1 MTKKICHITSVH
13 PRYDGRIFRKMCV
26 SLANNGYDV
35 TLLVIDN
42 KPDEVK
48 DGVHII
54 PIDKQFKNSFD
65 RIFNSWKFLYK
76 KALEINADIY
86 HLHDPELIQLGTKLK
101 QKGKKVIFDS
111 HEDYVLSILQKN
123 WLPQFSRTLVQK
135 MYAKYEKKKLAK
147 FDGIIGVTPQLM
159 THLKTINDNI
169 VMITNYPLLEN
180 VKRKDSSG
188 FTLCFAGGITPN
200 WSHES
205 IIKAVNKFEGAVRYN
220 LMGNID
226 DRYKE
231 KLQMLE
237 GFKYVNLIGTVSYHD
252 VLEYYGASSLGIAL
266 HKYMP
271 MVYDHE
277 GSLGNTKIFEMMM
290 SELPVICTDFTL
302 WTEIIEKNQTGKC
315 INPHSV
321 QEIYDAIA
329 FFYVDQLYD
338 YKSLVDYV
346 IINSF
351 VVCSDWLNWNVGWW
365 RGLNPDGTHQ
375 KWGYILW
382 DEDAILGHYVNYTGI
397 PGQHPYV
404 SPCYPEYLS
413 SYSDPQKHVE
423 ILKKLMYNPDF
434 YQYYVSRYI
443 DLLNTAFVKERLIA
457 SIDSIADV
465 FRPEMPKHIER
476 WGGNMTKWEN
486 NVQKLRNFI
495 SNRVDYVPSG
505 LKSCYDLTGPFPIT
519 VNVEPAGSGI
529 IRLNSL
535 ELGEF
540 PWDAN
545 YFGNIDIKL
554 EALTSKVEFEFDYWE
569 ISNHTPTPD
578 TSSTTITLNLI
589 NNADITAHFKLKTYT
604 DSLIINEIN
613 YKSATWFNTED
624 WIEFYNPHNYDLDIS
639 NWLFKDGNDNN
650 SYFFPPNT
658 IIAANGYLVLCR
670 DTTAFKSLQPLVT
683 NYLGN
688 MDFGFSANGELL
700 RLYNSEGLLI
710 DTVHYGNDD
719 PWPPEANGLGPT
731 LELIKPSLDNA
742 QPENW
747 MASAANGTP
756 GAMNSLIAEI
766 KEKKNLKE
774 KFAISVFPNPA
785 NENVYIWIH
794 EENLIKN
801 GLIQIYNSMGR
812 KVFHKEN
819 IRSDKHEINVMDFP
833 DGLYIVK
840 FYDKGTELSASSK
853 LIINRK

>member
-180 VKRKDSSG
+180 VKKKDSSG

-271 MVYDHE
+271 MVYDNE

-329 FFYVDQLYD
+329 FF
-338 YKSLVDYV
+338 
-346 IINSF
+346 INNKD
-351 VVCSDWLNWNVGWW
+351 VANQYGKNGRKIVEQEYNWS
-365 RGLNPDGTHQ
+365 TQ
-375 KWGYILW
+375 
-382 DEDAILGHYVNYTGI
+382 E
-397 PGQHPYV
+397 
-404 SPCYPEYLS
+404 
-413 SYSDPQKHVE
+413 
-423 ILKKLMYNPDF
+423 KKLLD
-434 YQYYVSRYI
+434 YY
-443 DLLNTAFVKERLIA
+443 A
-457 SIDSIADV
+457 
-465 FRPEMPKHIER
+465 
-476 WGGNMTKWEN
+476 
-486 NVQKLRNFI
+486 KL
-495 SNRVDYVPSG
+495 
-505 LKSCYDLTGPFPIT
+505 
-519 VNVEPAGSGI
+519 
-529 IRLNSL
+529 
-535 ELGEF
+535 
-540 PWDAN
+540 
-545 YFGNIDIKL
+545 
-554 EALTSKVEFEFDYWE
+554 
-569 ISNHTPTPD
+569 
-578 TSSTTITLNLI
+578 
-589 NNADITAHFKLKTYT
+589 
-604 DSLIINEIN
+604 
-613 YKSATWFNTED
+613 
-624 WIEFYNPHNYDLDIS
+624 
-639 NWLFKDGNDNN
+639 
-650 SYFFPPNT
+650 
-658 IIAANGYLVLCR
+658 
-670 DTTAFKSLQPLVT
+670 
-683 NYLGN
+683 
-688 MDFGFSANGELL
+688 
-700 RLYNSEGLLI
+700 
-710 DTVHYGNDD
+710 
-719 PWPPEANGLGPT
+719 
-731 LELIKPSLDNA
+731 
-742 QPENW
+742 
-747 MASAANGTP
+747 
-756 GAMNSLIAEI
+756 
-766 KEKKNLKE
+766 
-774 KFAISVFPNPA
+774 
-785 NENVYIWIH
+785 
-794 EENLIKN
+794 
-801 GLIQIYNSMGR
+801 
-812 KVFHKEN
+812 
-819 IRSDKHEINVMDFP
+819 
-833 DGLYIVK
+833 
-840 FYDKGTELSASSK
+840 
-853 LIINRK
+853 

>member
-315 INPHSV
+315 MSVKISNKAKISKQTNKTFTMSINVSKSFSFFIKV
-321 QEIYDAIA
+321 IKIA
-329 FFYVDQLYD
+329 REKMPNTTSRFSFRLSFKEVTYSDKKNITNPYRIIVANTVN
-338 YKSLVDYV
+338 KAMSSLENNLCLKAKNNCGV
-346 IINSF
+346 IIIK
-351 VVCSDWLNWNVGWW
+351 
-365 RGLNPDGTHQ
+365 RIGT
-375 KWGYILW
+375 
-382 DEDAILGHYVNYTGI
+382 
-397 PGQHPYV
+397 
-404 SPCYPEYLS
+404 
-413 SYSDPQKHVE
+413 
-423 ILKKLMYNPDF
+423 
-434 YQYYVSRYI
+434 
-443 DLLNTAFVKERLIA
+443 NTL
-457 SIDSIADV
+457 
-465 FRPEMPKHIER
+465 
-476 WGGNMTKWEN
+476 
-486 NVQKLRNFI
+486 
-495 SNRVDYVPSG
+495 
-505 LKSCYDLTGPFPIT
+505 
-519 VNVEPAGSGI
+519 
-529 IRLNSL
+529 
-535 ELGEF
+535 
-540 PWDAN
+540 
-545 YFGNIDIKL
+545 
-554 EALTSKVEFEFDYWE
+554 
-569 ISNHTPTPD
+569 
-578 TSSTTITLNLI
+578 
-589 NNADITAHFKLKTYT
+589 
-604 DSLIINEIN
+604 
-613 YKSATWFNTED
+613 
-624 WIEFYNPHNYDLDIS
+624 
-639 NWLFKDGNDNN
+639 
-650 SYFFPPNT
+650 
-658 IIAANGYLVLCR
+658 
-670 DTTAFKSLQPLVT
+670 
-683 NYLGN
+683 
-688 MDFGFSANGELL
+688 
-700 RLYNSEGLLI
+700 
-710 DTVHYGNDD
+710 
-719 PWPPEANGLGPT
+719 
-731 LELIKPSLDNA
+731 
-742 QPENW
+742 
-747 MASAANGTP
+747 
-756 GAMNSLIAEI
+756 
-766 KEKKNLKE
+766 
-774 KFAISVFPNPA
+774 
-785 NENVYIWIH
+785 
-794 EENLIKN
+794 
-801 GLIQIYNSMGR
+801 
-812 KVFHKEN
+812 
-819 IRSDKHEINVMDFP
+819 
-833 DGLYIVK
+833 
-840 FYDKGTELSASSK
+840 
-853 LIINRK
+853 